1 MHKFNYVNL
10 TKLDIVRILSD
21 KEDHKMISHLVA
33 GTS

>member
-10 TKLDIVRILSD
+10 SYLDIVRILSD
-21 KEDHKMISHLVA
+21 KEDHNISHLVA